1 MKNAYAC
8 GTSRCEP
15 KPKSIFVGGGKLKF
29 RGLSP
34 NTPTSIPL
42 EGVISSTQ
50 EKNTTAKKHK
60 CPSGGI
66 LFNKPFLDGSNND
79 TTRKRNLSKTA
90 IKSVD
95 VTGTLSELLNRRR
108 TLVDSDLKIDMTDI
122 KGCLEASSSSDYELV
137 MVVRLIRDGY
147 DGEATLCG
155 TKCIKIFSEYMIDNI
170 SIENQV
176 SILKDANQTIA
187 LDYGQWSELK
197 TTITFTEEE
206 LSTSNIY
213 FGLRIESSDESSIMD
228 ISTTILEIDQFRLQL
243 APEKACGMK
252 TEICRELVPCNGHA
266 EYNYAQMPFSGLGN
280 DLSPIIQYDEKDKNR
295 YWFSKS
301 EGNIS
306 WVVPTECLTEDALY
320 SLAMRVRAFREEGD
334 NNTELPIFNY
344 GKPPP
349 AENLPLGLCGGDC
362 DNDGMCAGEMVCF
375 QRESG
380 NEPVRYC
387 KGGTEDN
394 SLTDYCTYPIANV
407 TIRSS
412 ETEDVP
418 LLDFCEGDCDTDADC
433 AQGLK
438 CFQRNGNEDVPFCAG
453 GKEDKSRTDYYTHII
468 DVVSD
473 VDSSI
478 EEENSATVQLLIF
491 LKIQN
496 LDGNVVIK
504 QVADCTGL
512 LDQWVNCYGSF
523 RVGTAEISKNINPN
537 DIHAMYIVAT
547 TGTGTNLSYGVD
559 DIRYVHMEAMSH
571 VFVILTNIFVYLPV
585 T

>member
-8 GTSRCEP
+8 GISRCEP
-15 KPKSIFVGGGKLKF
+15 KPRSIFVGGGKLNF

-34 NTPTSIPL
+34 NTPTSVPL

-50 EKNTTAKKHK
+50 EKNTTPKKHE

-66 LFNKPFLDGSNND
+66 LFNRPFLDGNNND
-79 TTRKRNLSKTA
+79 TIRKRNLSKTTL
-90 IKSVD
+90 KSVD

-108 TLVDSDLKIDMTDI
+108 ALVDSDLKIDMTDI

-137 MVVRLIRDGY
+137 MGVRLIRDGY
-147 DGEATLCG
+147 DGEAALCG
-155 TKCIKIFSEYMIDNI
+155 TKCIKIFSEYMIENI
-170 SIENQV
+170 SIESQV
-176 SILKDANQTIA
+176 SVLKYVNQTIA

-266 EYNYAQMPFSGLGN
+266 EYNYAQVPFFGVDN
-280 DLSPIIQYDEKDKNR
+280 DLSPIIQYDEKNKNR

-301 EGNIS
+301 EGKIS

-320 SLAMRVRAFREEGD
+320 SLVMR
-334 NNTELPIFNY
+334 NTELPILNY

-349 AENLPLGLCGGDC
+349 AENLPLGLCEGDC
-362 DNDGMCAGEMVCF
+362 DNDEMCAGEMVCF
-375 QRESG
+375 QRENA

-387 KGGTEDN
+387 KGGIEDN
-394 SLTDYCTYPIANV
+394 SRTGYCTYPIANV
-407 TIRSS
+407 TIPSS

-418 LLDFCEGDCDTDADC
+418 LLGFCKGDCDTDADC

-453 GKEDKSRTDYYTHII
+453 GKEDKNRTDYCTHIV

-473 VDSSI
+473 VDSSMK
-478 EEENSATVQLLIF
+478 EKNSIVQLSIF
-491 LKIQN
+491 LKVQK
-496 LDGNVVIK
+496 LDGSVVTK
-504 QVADCTGL
+504 QVTDCIGL

-523 RVGTAEISKNINPN
+523 RIGTTEISKNINPN
-537 DIHAMYIVAT
+537 DIHTMYIVT
-547 TGTGTNLSYGVD
+547 KTGTGTSVSYGVD
-559 DIRYVHMEAMSH
+559 DIRYVHMDDMSLL
-571 VFVILTNIFVYLPV
+571 F
-585 T
+585 